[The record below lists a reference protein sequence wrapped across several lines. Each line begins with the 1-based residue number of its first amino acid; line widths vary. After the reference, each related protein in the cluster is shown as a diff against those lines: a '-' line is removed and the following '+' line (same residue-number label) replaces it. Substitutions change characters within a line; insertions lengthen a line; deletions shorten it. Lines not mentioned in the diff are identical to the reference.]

1 MDMDVPFRTRV
12 PAEVRTCPPAA
23 PLLRL
28 PSSRPPLSGDHPFGP
43 LFSSGRKELPRRRQE
58 VPFGGD
64 LLYILASAV
73 SPGRF
78 APRPPPLRDLASLPP
93 PSDLQVISLNCLASG
108 PARCTT
114 MQLPISRALPQ
125 RRR

>member
-1 MDMDVPFRTRV
+1 MSLDMDMDVPFRTRV

-78 APRPPPLRDLASLPP
+78 APRP
-93 PSDLQVISLNCLASG
+93 
-108 PARCTT
+108 ARCTT